1 MAYAQVRLSLYDAR
15 AFNEDEYF
23 YYDQPLNGDM
33 HEVVKGKF
41 IAFKGPVDRQPPSH
55 PHPPAR
61 SHAPQVRAPAS
72 REGGGAGGLGEGGS
86 QIVRQRS
93 RDVRESTV
101 TKQTRGY
108 SGERGKRASERRE
121 KCARTQKHGRDSD
134 REHCTRQLMA
144 QTQV

>member
-41 IAFKGPVDRQPPSH
+41 IAFKGPVDHQPPSH
-55 PHPPAR
+55 PRPPVGT
-61 SHAPQVRAPAS
+61 HAPQVRAPAES
-72 REGGGAGGLGEGGS
+72 ERGGR
-86 QIVRQRS
+86 QIVRRRS
-93 RDVRESTV
+93 RDARESTV

-108 SGERGKRASERRE
+108 SGERGKKASERRE